1 LHLKLLDFDFNV
13 DPDQAFHSDA
23 DPDPASKNNADPG
36 GSRCPNN
43 QSAKG
48 QQKAVA
54 NRDGRIT
61 SKRLSGYKKT
71 YFWLRVVYVE
81 AWPHPHVRGPQEIKV
96 LAHES
101 GRNENREVLH
111 GISMHRS

>member
-1 LHLKLLDFDFNV
+1 LTLIWIHIWILLFAANA
-13 DPDQAFHSDA
+13 DPDQA
-23 DPDPASKNNADPG
+23 SKNNVNPG
-36 GSRCPNN
+36 GSGCANN
-43 QSAKG
+43 PSAKG

-96 LAHES
+96 LAHEP
-101 GRNENREVLH
+101 GRNENRRVLR